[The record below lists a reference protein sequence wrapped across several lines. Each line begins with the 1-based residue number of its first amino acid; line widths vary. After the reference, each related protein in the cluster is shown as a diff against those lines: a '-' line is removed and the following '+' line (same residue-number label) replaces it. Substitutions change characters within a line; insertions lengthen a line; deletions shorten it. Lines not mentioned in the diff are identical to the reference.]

1 MQRRDATVMTPAH
14 DRVLA
19 CRSSTAPPLRQFIEA
34 GPEQDRLRRLV
45 IGLSVTQIDAPV
57 LPKIIIMGRTTKT
70 ISKTAISSGQPN
82 SAKW

>member
-57 LPKIIIMGRTTKT
+57 LPKIIIMVRPSCRRGLCRTC
-70 ISKTAISSGQPN
+70 SGSRSPIH
-82 SAKW
+82 